1 MSVLA
6 RRNYTYEL
14 RYAFLFSTVVALVE
28 GGIVGVIVR
37 NAFDGVVPAAR
48 LNFMVALLMAAPEFS
63 NITSFLW
70 TALAH
75 GRHKVRFINTLQWAT
90 LLMVLIIALA
100 PRSEAGLWMLG
111 AAIVLARVFMT
122 GVVTLRSTLWRANYT
137 RFERARATGK
147 FSTIAV
153 LMVAAIGFLLGKAMD
168 IHEES
173 FRIFVLLAC
182 IAGAVGVYNYGR
194 IRMRGHAAMLKAEAL
209 DDRANRPSIN
219 PISLRRLLAN
229 DRYYDAFMSS
239 MFLLGAGNL
248 MLSAPLVITL
258 KERFGA
264 EYLAGITVVSTI
276 PMLVMPWFIPLW
288 ARLLARVHVVRFRAL
303 HSWVFVVAQSV
314 VLVAVVT
321 ETFWLLG
328 LSAALLGIGY
338 AGGTLAW
345 NLGHLDFAP
354 PTHKAT
360 QYMAVH
366 VTLTGVRGLWA
377 PLLAVTIY
385 QYLEALRPGWG
396 AWVFAFSIV
405 LCAAGGIGFYML
417 ARAMGEGARAP
428 RER

>member
-14 RYAFLFSTVVALVE
+14 RYAFLFSTVLALVE
-28 GGIVGVIVR
+28 GGIIGVIVR
-37 NAFDGVVPAAR
+37 NAFDDAVPAAR

-75 GRHKVRFINTLQWAT
+75 GRHKVRFINALQWAI
-90 LLMVLIIALA
+90 LGLILVIALV
-100 PRSEAGLWMLG
+100 PRTEQGLLILG
-111 AAIVLARVFMT
+111 AAIVLARICAT

-153 LMVAAIGFLLGKAMD
+153 LMVGITGFLLGKAMD
-168 IHEES
+168 INEES
-173 FRIFVLLAC
+173 FRFFILIAC
-182 IAGAVGVYNYGR
+182 AGGALGVYNYGK
-194 IRMRGHAAMLKAEAL
+194 IRMRGHAAFIKAEAA
-209 DDRANRPSIN
+209 DDRASRPSIN
-219 PISLRRLLAN
+219 PVSLRRLLAG
-229 DRYYDAFMSS
+229 DRYYDRFMSS

-248 MLSAPLVITL
+248 MLAAPLVITL
-258 KERFGA
+258 KERFA
-264 EYLAGITVVSTI
+264 VEYLAGIMIVTAI

-288 ARLLARVHVVRFRAL
+288 ARLLAKVHVVRFRAI

-314 VLVAVVT
+314 VLIAVVT
-321 ETFWLLG
+321 DTFWLLG
-328 LSAALLGIGY
+328 FSAALQGIGF

-366 VTLTGVRGLWA
+366 VTLTGVRGIIA
-377 PLLAVTIY
+377 PLLAVSIY
-385 QYLEALRPGWG
+385 QYLEMLRPGWG

-405 LCAAGGIGFYML
+405 LCIAGGLGFYSL
-417 ARAMGEGARAP
+417 SRAMGEAARTP